1 METIPKFNQ
10 YLLEESVTVARPLK
24 QWHQD
29 AWALRDT
36 LILYSVHFRSLMQEL
51 AEICETEG
59 LERPVFRVMAGNL
72 RRAASEF
79 IQRHM
84 FTLQIIN
91 FEPSGP
97 GLNDN
102 TTTNNNNTNNN
113 NKNNTNAQTQCID
126 KQTPKQPSTTQ
137 AQSSDWKN
145 LFPSLINELF
155 SSTLEPG
162 LFEFY
167 TSEGD
172 LISLDDPKV
181 LNDTLRNQENILKEQ
196 LDQLNKEISRT
207 RACGEDTTSIEVAA
221 EDIKKELNRLK
232 RLK

>member
-51 AEICETEG
+51 AEICDVEG
-59 LERPVFRVMAGNL
+59 LERSVFRVMAGNL
-72 RRAASEF
+72 RRAANEF
-79 IQRHM
+79 IQKHM

-91 FEPSGP
+91 FEPINSGANSN
-97 GLNDN
+97 NDDNIHVQKQFTN
-102 TTTNNNNTNNN
+102 T
-113 NKNNTNAQTQCID
+113 QT
-126 KQTPKQPSTTQ
+126 STQQKST
-137 AQSSDWKN
+137 DWKN
-145 LFPSLINELF
+145 LVPTVINELF
-155 SSTLEPG
+155 SSSLKAG

-181 LNDTLRNQENILKEQ
+181 LKDTLRNQESILKEQ
-196 LDQLNKEISRT
+196 LDQLNLEMARK
-207 RACGEDTTSIEVAA
+207 RASGEETTSIETAV
-221 EDIKKELNRLK
+221 EDIKRELDRLK